1 MRKRY
6 KWNGMLLVAL
16 LLALAL
22 GGRPAKALETAAAGQ
37 GQEAIPSEGVV
48 YTVTYP
54 DGSIVTENEAGKPL
68 GYQDVLRLLQEENWK
83 HMGSYTTDKN
93 GEILLPAAWREG
105 RLRILESKAPEG
117 YLMGEVKEKTV
128 DLKEG
133 SILFVN
139 PRDPGKQ
146 PSPPPSMGDD
156 SRLLLWVMLALSAGG
171 GLLLLKRK
179 DG

>member
-6 KWNGMLLVAL
+6 KWNGMLLVVL
-16 LLALAL
+16 FVILAL

-37 GQEAIPSEGVV
+37 GQEALPSEGVV
-48 YTVTYP
+48 YTLTYP
-54 DGSIVTENEAGKPL
+54 DGTIITENEAGEPL
-68 GYQDVLRLLQEENWK
+68 GYQDVLRLLQPENWK
-83 HMGSYTTDKN
+83 QMGSFATDKE
-93 GEILLPAAWREG
+93 GEILLPAAWSEG

-156 SRLLLWVMLALSAGG
+156 SRLLLWFMLALSAGG